1 MRCALLSALACAAA
15 CATAPDRVPNFRL
28 QFGVAQAPTIVLV
41 SPSWSD
47 RGLAMLEQIRRSKRT
62 YPELQVV
69 MVVMDDLPLK
79 AWNVA
84 VKALAVPGVA
94 RRSAGLG
101 LDQPPLG
108 PIREV
113 PMIFWV
119 NSREEIIERAVGFID
134 AQSFDEQTR
143 RLMEEG

>member
-1 MRCALLSALACAAA
+1 MAACGRHRPTLASALCPAQRAGLRSGLHL
-15 CATAPDRVPNFRL
+15 PDRVRTRL
-28 QFGVAQAPTIVLV
+28 DLAAQAPTSFGLV
-41 SPSWSD
+41 QLVD
-47 RGLAMLEQIRRSKRT
+47 RWLAMLEQIRRSKRT

-113 PMIFWV
+113 PMIFG
-119 NSREEIIERAVGFID
+119 STHEKRSPSERLALRRAVV
-134 AQSFDEQTR
+134 
-143 RLMEEG
+143 

>member
-28 QFGVAQAPTIVLV
+28 QFGVAQAPTIVGLAQLV
-41 SPSWSD
+41 GS
-47 RGLAMLEQIRRSKRT
+47 RLAMLEQIRRSKRT

-84 VKALAVPGVA
+84 VKALRCLASPGA
-94 RRSAGLG
+94 APGLG
-101 LDQPPLG
+101 L
-108 PIREV
+108 I
-113 PMIFWV
+113 
-119 NSREEIIERAVGFID
+119 N
-134 AQSFDEQTR
+134 R
-143 RLMEEG
+143 RLDRSVKSR